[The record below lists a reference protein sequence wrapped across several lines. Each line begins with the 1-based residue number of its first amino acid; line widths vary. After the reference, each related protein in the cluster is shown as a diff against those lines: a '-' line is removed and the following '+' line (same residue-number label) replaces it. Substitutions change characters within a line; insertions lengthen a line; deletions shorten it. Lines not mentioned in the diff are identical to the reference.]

1 MLHYALR
8 ITHYFKCQSRRSL
21 TTHSVYSLNF
31 KGTRVLWKTLEKAK
45 NAMSLRLLGGSA
57 TNLAK
62 SVLVQRTRSNLN
74 LNNPLLAAK
83 AIATTT
89 SNILSEWLL
98 LFNNNNTCNKF
109 YDETRAVTSC
119 YKKPSFITFFG
130 NDSLLH
136 VPTLV
141 LSQLYL
147 QFDVIPPS
155 IFDPSFDPSAHDDLD
170 QTEEQEQKEEDDDD
184 EQDKFHLGLWLI
196 STLKRRKK
204 KMNKHKLRKR
214 RKKNRLKNKK

>member
-1 MLHYALR
+1 
-8 ITHYFKCQSRRSL
+8 
-21 TTHSVYSLNF
+21 
-31 KGTRVLWKTLEKAK
+31 LEKAK

-98 LFNNNNTCNKF
+98 LFNNNNTCNTC

-170 QTEEQEQKEEDDDD
+170 QTEEQEQKEEEDDD
-184 EQDKFHLGLWLI
+184 EQDKFPLGLWLI